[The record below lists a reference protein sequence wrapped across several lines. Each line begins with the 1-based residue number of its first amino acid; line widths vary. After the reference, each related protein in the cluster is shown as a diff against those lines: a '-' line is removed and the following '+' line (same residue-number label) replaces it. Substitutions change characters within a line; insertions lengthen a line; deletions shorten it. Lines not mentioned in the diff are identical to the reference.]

1 MRETKYV
8 VDYIVQYT
16 DPIYQVDGAVKT
28 RHFPNEEEARRL
40 IETIFTQRIDIVDVQ
55 IIRQTSTIVRESI

>member
-1 MRETKYV
+1 MRETKYI

-16 DPIYQVDGAVKT
+16 DPVYQVDGAAKT

-40 IETIFTQRIDIVDVQ
+40 IESLFNQRQDIVDVQ
-55 IIRQTSTIVRESI
+55 IIRQTSTIVRETI